1 MLYISLHI
9 ASATYKL
16 LVLGACSLPLSQ
28 AWKPCIS
35 DVRSIREMKITP
47 KSMPFRI
54 RIKAEKSPRIMLYKK
69 KKYDMM
75 ENSRLK
81 ERERNQKYGVHDT
94 G

>member
-16 LVLGACSLPLSQ
+16 LVLGACYVPLSQ
-28 AWKPCIS
+28 AWKPCTS

-54 RIKAEKSPRIMLYKK
+54 RIEAERSPGIVLQKK
-69 KKYDMM
+69 KKYEMM

-81 ERERNQKYGVHDT
+81 ERERDQKQSVHDT

>member
-16 LVLGACSLPLSQ
+16 LVLGACYVPLFQ
-28 AWKPCIS
+28 AWKPCTS

-54 RIKAEKSPRIMLYKK
+54 RIEAERSPGIMLQKK

-81 ERERNQKYGVHDT
+81 ERERDQKQSVHDT